1 VSAPDGLIERRVLL
15 EVEPGSGALAPKR
28 FSATLTDTVGEAA
41 APTCE
46 LLLRGG
52 TDEAGDLIDLELEG
66 ASTPLLDELVGQSS
80 MRGLRRRLDPL
91 RAGSPELVALRRLL
105 WDLPIALM
113 ISSQALMVDHPA
125 IPAPMPM
132 LGGMPGVDQCS
143 GWRRGGQM
151 LTLIEESGGVLRT
164 ELSDETVT
172 DDHLGDPAP
181 LPLAPMATRRR
192 RRIRVERDA
201 DRIELLDHQRDSYAD
216 PDGIERALHH
226 WIVRGEAAGLPPA
239 VESISV
245 EARALPWLECP
256 AAAGSAQRL
265 VGRPLAEI
273 EGLVRAEFG
282 GITTCTHLN
291 DTLLAL
297 SSVPELLAALE
308 RSS

>member
-1 VSAPDGLIERRVLL
+1 MSAADGVIERHVLL
-15 EVEPGSGALAPKR
+15 EVQPGSGAMSPKR
-28 FSATLTDTVGEAA
+28 FLATLTDTVAGADE
-41 APTCE
+41 PVCS

-52 TDEAGDLIDLELEG
+52 TDEASELVDLELEG
-66 ASTPLLDELVGQSS
+66 ASTPLLATLAGQSS

-91 RAGSPELVALRRLL
+91 REGPPELVALRRLL

-151 LTLIEESGGVLRT
+151 LTLIEEGGGVLRT
-164 ELSDETVT
+164 ELSDEIIT
-172 DDHLGDPAP
+172 DDHLGDPLP

-192 RRIRVERDA
+192 RRIRVGRVA
-201 DRIELLDHQRDSYAD
+201 GRLELLDHQRDSYAD
-216 PDGIERALHH
+216 PDGVERALHH
-226 WIVRGEAAGLPPA
+226 WIVRGEAAGEPPTIESIA
-239 VESISV
+239 VES
-245 EARALPWLECP
+245 RALPWRECP

-265 VGRPLAEI
+265 VGRPLADA
-273 EGLVRAEFG
+273 EGLVGAEFT

-291 DTLLAL
+291 DTLVAL
-297 SSVPELLAALE
+297 SSIPELLGALE
-308 RSS
+308 QPI